1 MLTQREGLAQP
12 PAAAPAARSRRSLRR
27 LRGYAPATALIAAG
41 IGIWE
46 LAIRA
51 LDVPQYLWPAPSQVA
66 KTVASEGHLILS
78 ATAVTVREIG
88 FGFLI
93 SVAAGLAIGCILHF
107 SPTVR
112 RAVYPLLIASQSI
125 PTVVIAPI
133 LAIVLGFGIGPK
145 LAVIALFCF
154 FPIVVNTVDGLGA
167 VDREYIRMMQT
178 LHASR
183 LDTFRK
189 VEFPSAL
196 PLVFSGL
203 RIAATYAAI
212 GAVFGEWTGAE
223 AGLGYE
229 ITQAQP
235 RLNTPLVFALVMVLT
250 VLALLLFGLVSLV
263 ERLAIPW
270 AKQREETA

>member
-1 MLTQREGLAQP
+1 MLTEREELAQP
-12 PAAAPAARSRRSLRR
+12 PARARALWRRQSLHGLRSYVPAIV
-27 LRGYAPATALIAAG
+27 LIVVAV
-41 IGIWE
+41 GIWE
-46 LAIRA
+46 LMIRA
-51 LDVPQYLWPAPSQVA
+51 LDVPEYLWPAPSVVA
-66 KTVASEGHLILS
+66 KTVASEGHLIL
-78 ATAVTVREIG
+78 TAIGVTVREIV
-88 FGFLI
+88 FGYLI
-93 SVAAGLAIGCILHF
+93 SVAAGLAIGSALHF
-107 SPTVR
+107 SRTVR
-112 RAVYPLLIASQSI
+112 RAIYPILIASQSI

-167 VDREYIRMMQT
+167 VDRDYIRMMQT
-178 LHASR
+178 LHGSR
-183 LDTFRK
+183 LDIFRK

-196 PLVFSGL
+196 PLIFSGC

-250 VLALLLFGLVSLV
+250 VLALILFGLVSLV
-263 ERLAIPW
+263 ERLTIPW
-270 AKQREETA
+270 ARRREQSA